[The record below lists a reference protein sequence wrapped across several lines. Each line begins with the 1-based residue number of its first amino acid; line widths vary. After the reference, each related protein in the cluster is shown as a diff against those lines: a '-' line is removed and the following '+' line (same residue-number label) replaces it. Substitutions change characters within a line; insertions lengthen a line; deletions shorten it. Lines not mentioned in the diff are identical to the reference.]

1 MSNSTKSRGVEE
13 FTMEEYQFTCPECT
27 QEIDVN
33 TEMRSA
39 ILANG
44 CPVCAARVA
53 DDSFDR

>member
-1 MSNSTKSRGVEE
+1 
-13 FTMEEYQFTCPECT
+13 MEEYQFTCPECT